1 MMDVC
6 DITSSILAF
15 EIKRLKSVVLL
26 FRLGKV
32 AEYGKM
38 IAN

>member
-6 DITSSILAF
+6 DITSSILAAD
-15 EIKRLKSVVLL
+15 IKRFKSVVLL
-26 FRLGKV
+26 FRLVEV

-38 IAN
+38 VAN